1 VFFYLEELSS
11 SDCVPNCPSDG
22 YDIWLL
28 MHFISDEELDIGF
41 TSCYID
47 LCSRL
52 VLGYFDT
59 VISSDYIKDLFACS
73 VVLTR

>member
-1 VFFYLEELSS
+1 MLLIFVVLFVRCFFHLEELSS

-52 VLGYFDT
+52 VLGYFDS
-59 VISSDYIKDLFACS
+59 VIRVTI
-73 VVLTR
+73 